1 MRRFVMIIAFVL
13 MCGAFAGCKD
23 KASKE
28 TTATANIYTSETEIT
43 SQGTEEQ
50 GTEAQ
55 TEESTEEQGIAE
67 QTEEASEEQGI
78 AKQTEEAPEA
88 HGTEEQSS
96 IDYTGKATLTY
107 IGHAGV
113 KIVSKNGTV
122 IYIDP
127 AYQYKDDDYADA
139 ADAICVT
146 HGHDDHIPGD
156 FVVQKPDCQIITYK
170 EALHD
175 GVYETYQI
183 GDITIEAVK
192 SGGNGNHKEEE
203 CVGYIVT
210 VDGVVIYHAG
220 DTSKND
226 WMLDFAT
233 KQIDYAMFPIDGTYN
248 MGPTEATEAA
258 GLVGA
263 KNNIPIHEFD
273 DVMSGKKKSDKF
285 NPEGKL
291 VLEYGETIVIAE

>member
-28 TTATANIYTSETEIT
+28 TTATANTYTSETEIT

-55 TEESTEEQGIAE
+55 TEEAT
-67 QTEEASEEQGI
+67 EEQGI

>member
-28 TTATANIYTSETEIT
+28 TTATANTYTSEIT

-55 TEESTEEQGIAE
+55 TEEAT
-67 QTEEASEEQGI
+67 
-78 AKQTEEAPEA
+78 EA

-127 AYQYKDDDYADA
+127 AYQYKDDDY
-139 ADAICVT
+139 C
-146 HGHDDHIPGD
+146 GS
-156 FVVQKPDCQIITYK
+156 Q
-170 EALHD
+170 
-175 GVYETYQI
+175 
-183 GDITIEAVK
+183 TI
-192 SGGNGNHKEEE
+192 S
-203 CVGYIVT
+203 
-210 VDGVVIYHAG
+210 
-220 DTSKND
+220 
-226 WMLDFAT
+226 
-233 KQIDYAMFPIDGTYN
+233 Q
-248 MGPTEATEAA
+248 
-258 GLVGA
+258 
-263 KNNIPIHEFD
+263 
-273 DVMSGKKKSDKF
+273 
-285 NPEGKL
+285 
-291 VLEYGETIVIAE
+291 

>member
-28 TTATANIYTSETEIT
+28 TTATANTYTSETEIT

-50 GTEAQ
+50 GTEA
-55 TEESTEEQGIAE
+55 

-113 KIVSKNGTV
+113 KIVSKSGTV

-226 WMLDFAT
+226 WMLDCAT
-233 KQIDYAMFPIDGTYN
+233 KQVDDAMCPSDGTYN

>member
-28 TTATANIYTSETEIT
+28 TTATANTYTSETEIT

-55 TEESTEEQGIAE
+55 TEEATEEQGIAE
-67 QTEEASEEQGI
+67 QTEE
-78 AKQTEEAPEA
+78 TPEA

>member
-28 TTATANIYTSETEIT
+28 TTATANTYTSETEIT
-43 SQGTEEQ
+43 SQGTE
-50 GTEAQ
+50 AQ
-55 TEESTEEQGIAE
+55 TEEATEEQGIAE
-67 QTEEASEEQGI
+67 QTEE
-78 AKQTEEAPEA
+78 QTEEATEA

-113 KIVSKNGTV
+113 KIVSKSGTV

-226 WMLDFAT
+226 WMQDFAT

>member
-28 TTATANIYTSETEIT
+28 TTATANTYTSETEIT
-43 SQGTEEQ
+43 SQGTE
-50 GTEAQ
+50 AQ
-55 TEESTEEQGIAE
+55 TEEATEEQGIAE
-67 QTEEASEEQGI
+67 QTEE
-78 AKQTEEAPEA
+78 QTEEASEA

-113 KIVSKNGTV
+113 KIVSKSGTV

-226 WMLDFAT
+226 WMQDFAT